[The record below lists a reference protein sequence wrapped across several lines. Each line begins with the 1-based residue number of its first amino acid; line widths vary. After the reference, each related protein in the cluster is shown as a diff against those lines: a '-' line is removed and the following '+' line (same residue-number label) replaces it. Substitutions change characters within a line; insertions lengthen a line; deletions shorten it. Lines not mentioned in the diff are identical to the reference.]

1 MARVKICG
9 ITSVADAR
17 QVADAGVD
25 AIGLV
30 FYKKSSRYVT
40 IEQAVDI
47 CDALPPFVSV
57 VALFMNPSSD
67 YVHEVIADVSCD
79 LLQFHGDESPEFCA
93 SFHHAYIKAV
103 AMGYDESEGGE
114 GKGKDDRESGF
125 DFKRYA
131 ESYPEA
137 KGFLVD
143 GHAPGEAGGAGNSF
157 DWKNIPVDYP
167 VPIILAGGLN
177 PDNVAKALQTAD
189 VYAVDV
195 SSGVESAPGI
205 KDATKVQ
212 KFMQEVRSV

>member
-9 ITSVADAR
+9 ITSVADAL
-17 QVADAGVD
+17 QVASSGVD

-40 IEQAVDI
+40 IDQAVEI
-47 CDALPPFVSV
+47 CEALPPFVSI

-67 YVHEVIADVSCD
+67 YVYEVIADVACD

-93 SFHHAYIKAV
+93 SFSRAYIKAV
-103 AMGYDESEGGE
+103 AMGYKKGEDEEDKGE
-114 GKGKDDRESGF
+114 EPSF
-125 DFKRYA
+125 DFKSYA
-131 ESYPEA
+131 DSYSDA

-143 GHAPGEAGGAGNSF
+143 GHAPGEAGGSGNSF
-157 DWKNIPVDYP
+157 DWQSIPLDYP
-167 VPIILAGGLN
+167 APIILAGGLN
-177 PDNVAKALQTAD
+177 PDNVASALQMAD

-205 KDATKVQ
+205 KDAAKVK